1 MDISIWFYLML
12 FAVAMLYSSVGH
24 GGASGYIAVMSL
36 FSFTPETI
44 RPMALMLNIGVSFF
58 AFQRYYQSGNFKWKL
73 FWPFILTSVPFAWL
87 GGKMVLSTHLFHT
100 LLGVLLIFPV
110 LNLLRLFPERKTS
123 SELQLVPA
131 FLIGAVIG
139 WLSGMIGIGGGI
151 LLSPVLL
158 LLGWA
163 TMKESAAVAALFIFI
178 NSLVVLLALDHPS
191 AVLTNDLLPVFPV
204 VFAGGLLG
212 AQLGAFTGKVQLL
225 KSVLALVLL
234 IASVKLIFV

>member
-1 MDISIWFYLML
+1 MEISIWFYLLL
-12 FAVAMLYSSVGH
+12 FVVAMLYSSVGH

-36 FSFTPETI
+36 FSFAPETI

-58 AFQRYYQSGNFKWKL
+58 AFQRYYRSGNFKWKL

-110 LNLLRLFPERKTS
+110 LNLLRLFPERKTKD
-123 SELQLVPA
+123 ELQLVPA
-131 FLIGAVIG
+131 LLIGAVIG

-163 TMKESAAVAALFIFI
+163 TIKESAAVSALFIFV
-178 NSLVVLLALDHPS
+178 NSLVVLLALDDPAS
-191 AVLTNDLLPVFPV
+191 AINADLLPVFPV
-204 VFAGGLLG
+204 VLTGGLLG
-212 AQLGAFTGKVQLL
+212 AQLGAFTGKIQLL